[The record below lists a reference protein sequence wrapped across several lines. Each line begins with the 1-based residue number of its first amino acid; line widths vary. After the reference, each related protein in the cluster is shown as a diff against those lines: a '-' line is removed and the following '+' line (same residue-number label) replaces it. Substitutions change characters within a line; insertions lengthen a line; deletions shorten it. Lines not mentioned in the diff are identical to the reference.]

1 MRSSTSALCGQ
12 SVGVAIDLATAP
24 HVTLSQDEVH
34 VWSASLETSPRDIVH
49 LVKTLDSRELHRARQ
64 FRFVK
69 DQNHF
74 ISAHGLL
81 RHILSL
87 YLHQDPN
94 LVEFCYNANG
104 KPEIRHD
111 SRTGQQGVRFNYSH
125 SDVLAVYAFARHK
138 EVGIDV
144 EGIQPQ
150 VGEESIPEHFFCQ
163 SEIAALRS
171 LPASQRAEA
180 FLQCWTRKEAYI
192 KARGKGL
199 QIRLE
204 SFEVF
209 PDPGRPVIITD
220 TEGTNWFLQSF
231 VPAPEYA
238 AALVAEGEY
247 SRTRFIALRN
257 PTSDQTWSSSFRRQ
271 VCNYS
276 KAIAAR
282 Y

>member
-1 MRSSTSALCGQ
+1 MTMRSSTSALCGQ

-49 LVKTLDSRELHRARQ
+49 LVKTLDSRELHRAHQ

-74 ISAHGLL
+74 ISARGLL

-87 YLHQDPN
+87 YVHQDPN

-111 SRTGQQGVRFNYSH
+111 SRTGKQGVRFNYSH
-125 SDVLAVYAFARHK
+125 SDVLAVYAFARHR

-144 EGIQPQ
+144 ERIRPQ
-150 VGEESIPEHFFCQ
+150 VSEESIPEHFFCR
-163 SEIAALRS
+163 SETAALRS

-192 KARGKGL
+192 KARGEGFRIPL
-199 QIRLE
+199 D

-209 PDPGRPVIITD
+209 PDPGWPVVITD
-220 TEGTNWFLQSF
+220 NECAKWSLQSF
-231 VPAPEYA
+231 VPTPGYA
-238 AALVAEGEY
+238 AALAAEGEY
-247 SRTRFIALRN
+247 WRTRFIALRN
-257 PTSDQTWSSSFRRQ
+257 PASDQTEQNHRL
-271 VCNYS
+271 Y
-276 KAIAAR
+276 
-282 Y
+282 